1 MWISLSQRKQRM
13 IVTPPVVYEAIKDW
27 AVQDRHWEG
36 RPIVRPFWPG
46 GDYESYDYPDGC
58 VVIDNPPFSCISKI
72 VHWYEDK
79 GIDFFLFAP
88 HLTCLGI
95 RARSTIGINADIIYD
110 NGACVSTSFVCSSG
124 PRLRTAPDLH
134 NIIEAAAKKARKEQ
148 KDVKHP
154 PRYKY
159 PPEVITASHLAQ
171 LSKLG
176 IDYQEDRVQFVRHLD
191 SQHEKKKA
199 IYGSGYLV
207 PSQPIRQ
214 VMELERRRELEQRTE
229 WALSD
234 REQAIVDS
242 LGAEPEDDQE
252 NKESL

>member
-1 MWISLSQRKQRM
+1 MDDTSPNKQEAEKNKEYQEF
-13 IVTPPVVYEAIKDW
+13 VDKFKPKKTTDDCYTPPVVYEAIKDW

-110 NGACVSTSFVCSSG
+110 NGACVSTSFV

-148 KDVKHP
+148 ASAAVQVPARSHHGIA
-154 PRYKY
+154 PR
-159 PPEVITASHLAQ
+159 A
-171 LSKLG
+171 
-176 IDYQEDRVQFVRHLD
+176 
-191 SQHEKKKA
+191 
-199 IYGSGYLV
+199 
-207 PSQPIRQ
+207 
-214 VMELERRRELEQRTE
+214 
-229 WALSD
+229 AL
-234 REQAIVDS
+234 QAWH
-242 LGAEPEDDQE
+242 
-252 NKESL
+252 